1 MGSSPRTHDK
11 DDAYSGDHYCEF
23 LKPCPKAYIDQP
35 LDREI
40 LSLYFAISTSG
51 EVFKIQQRI
60 KVVSFSEFF
69 GLILAAIISNANL
82 RFNKFLWFLWFM
94 EIDLPEGLQNF
105 TIVQLHMKYR
115 DSSGYLIITIQD
127 VGLKLVFR
135 PIFMVLRHR

>member
-1 MGSSPRTHDK
+1 
-11 DDAYSGDHYCEF
+11 
-23 LKPCPKAYIDQP
+23 
-35 LDREI
+35 
-40 LSLYFAISTSG
+40 
-51 EVFKIQQRI
+51 
-60 KVVSFSEFF
+60 
-69 GLILAAIISNANL
+69 
-82 RFNKFLWFLWFM
+82 M